1 MKNLIFALTL
11 FVIMTVISTFSF
23 SQSNVEGVCIS
34 STNEAPHSSAM
45 FEVKSTTKG
54 VLLPNLT
61 DAQMLAIPNPKGD
74 GLCIYNT
81 DHHSYYYWDG
91 LALAWKIF
99 GSSQWLYDPLDNN
112 NIYYLQGNVG
122 VGLDHPLDKLHVKTN
137 VRIEGWINGG
147 SNPHPYSS
155 FPALI
160 FSAEGDVLQ
169 GGLPNGVSISQGL
182 ITYHNSYCDM
192 PGHPNPV
199 CWLGRFEINDN
210 VHVDGHVWATS
221 IYETSDSTMKKN
233 ITRISNTVSGIKN
246 LKGYSYNWN
255 NNKFGTELQYGLL
268 AQEVEA
274 VYPNLVMENEGV
286 KSINYTGMITVLLEA
301 IKEQQTKIETLEQ
314 RIQVLE
320 NR

>member
-1 MKNLIFALTL
+1 MKKLILVLAL
-11 FVIMTVISTFSF
+11 FVIMMGSYTFTF

-34 STNEAPHSSAM
+34 STNEAPHPSAM

-61 DAQMLAIPNPKGD
+61 DAQMLAIPDPKGD

-91 LALAWKIF
+91 LALVWKIF
-99 GSSQWLYDPLDNN
+99 GSSQWLIDPLDNN
-112 NIYYLQGNVG
+112 NIYYSQGNVG

-137 VRIEGWINGG
+137 VRIEGWINGA
-147 SNPHPYSS
+147 SIHPSSS
-155 FPALI
+155 FPTLF
-160 FSAEGDVLQ
+160 FSSTGDVLP
-169 GGLPNGVSISQGL
+169 GGLQNGESISQGL
-182 ITYHNSYCDM
+182 ITYYNAYCDLPSHPM
-192 PGHPNPV
+192 PK
-199 CWLGRFEINDN
+199 CMDGRFWMNDKLY
-210 VHVDGHVWATS
+210 VDGYIGSTGFYIS
-221 IYETSDSTMKKN
+221 SDSTLKKN
-233 ITRISNTVSGIKN
+233 ISRISNTVSGIKN

-274 VYPNLVMENEGV
+274 VYPNLVIETEGV
-286 KSINYTGMITVLLEA
+286 KSINYIGIITVLLEA